1 MNEVQLSL
9 EQEFNL
15 KAFQQKVE
23 NLSHEQAR
31 TALVGLYFQ
40 YLRQETYYRNA
51 IKEAWGIESPAL

>member
-9 EQEFNL
+9 EQKFDL

-23 NLSHEQAR
+23 NLSHEQAQ

-40 YLRQETYYRNA
+40 YLRQENLY
-51 IKEAWGIESPAL
+51 KELIRKEWGIGA